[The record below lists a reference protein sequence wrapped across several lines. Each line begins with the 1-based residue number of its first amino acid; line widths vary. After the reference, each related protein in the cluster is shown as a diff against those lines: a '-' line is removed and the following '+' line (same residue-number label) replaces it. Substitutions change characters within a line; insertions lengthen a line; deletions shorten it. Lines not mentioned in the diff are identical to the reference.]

1 MPKSSAI
8 ASFTFTKESKM
19 NKGLNV
25 LEATLNTLG
34 VCMAI
39 TDIEQWFNIALL
51 IVSILAIVLRVFFEV
66 KQHIKEGKHDEID
79 DDIMKGVNEIK
90 EILPRKEKEDE
101 TKSK

>member
-8 ASFTFTKESKM
+8 ASYTFTKENKM
-19 NKGLNV
+19 NKGLNIA
-25 LEATLNTLG
+25 ETTLNTLG
-34 VCMAI
+34 VCLAI
-39 TDIEQWFNIALL
+39 TDIEQWFNIMLL
-51 IVSILAIVLRVFFEV
+51 IVSILAIAIRVFFEI